1 MSRSADQYA
10 RMLQGLLPRGA
21 AWTRDSAAKLTQL
34 LRGMADELARID
46 TRGDNLIN
54 EALPDTTLELLD
66 QWEVV
71 AGLPGECTGPLET
84 VEQRRDALV
93 MRLATVG
100 AQSRQYFIDVAA
112 ALGYTVTITEFRPF
126 QVGSVAGDELTG
138 GDWLH
143 AWRVNAPE
151 ATVRDFTA
159 GSIAGEPLQSWGNTL
174 LECAIGRVKPAHTV
188 LIFGYGG

>member
-1 MSRSADQYA
+1 MSRSADQYT

-34 LRGMADELARID
+34 LAGMAVELSRLDA
-46 TRGDNLIN
+46 RGDDLIN

-66 QWEVV
+66 RWEAV

-84 VEQRRDALV
+84 IEQRRAALV

-100 AQSRQYFIDVAA
+100 AQSRQYFIDLAA
-112 ALGYTVTITEFRPF
+112 SLGYSVTITEFSPF
-126 QVGSVAGDELTG
+126 QVGSSAGDELTG

-151 ATVRDFTA
+151 TTVRAF
-159 GSIAGEPLQSWGNTL
+159 IAGASAGEALQTWGNAL
-174 LECAIGRVKPAHTV
+174 LECAISRVKPAHTV